1 MLASAVFA
9 GAVTFFFLWSK
20 PFPIFHRAE
29 DQARKQVQKIREKTR
44 KLRLGLTRRKAE
56 PGSVRVYSQP
66 IGPEPSPGHQL
77 LASTSRDLRAREFDR
92 SVDIKRDGN
101 FGVGRVR
108 VHKDRF
114 LDAGVRD
121 QIREE
126 VRRLESEYEFQSSYS
141 LMSRTQQQQFFQK
154 RAELARRTM
163 NAVQRFQGDEKIGG
177 IKKSVEGA
185 HPVVG
190 KTLAYSLSAYS
201 LATGL
206 QELQL
211 PLVENRIGL
220 RLLTDL
226 PEKKARVGLGAQ
238 LNFFNTEFGVRHEA
252 GKSYVNMQFSRP
264 CFLPSVVC
272 SVESN
277 REVGSGPVVASA
289 THQDVVRIRYDLRF

>member
-1 MLASAVFA
+1 VPVVQGKLKNRVRSRVLASAVFA

-44 KLRLGLTRRKAE
+44 KLRLGLARRK
-56 PGSVRVYSQP
+56 
-66 IGPEPSPGHQL
+66 L
-77 LASTSRDLRAREFDR
+77 
-92 SVDIKRDGN
+92 DGN

-108 VHKDRF
+108 VHRERF
-114 LDAGVRD
+114 LDAGIRD

-163 NAVQRFQGDEKIGG
+163 NAVQRFQGDEKLGG

-211 PLVENRIGL
+211 PLVENRVGL